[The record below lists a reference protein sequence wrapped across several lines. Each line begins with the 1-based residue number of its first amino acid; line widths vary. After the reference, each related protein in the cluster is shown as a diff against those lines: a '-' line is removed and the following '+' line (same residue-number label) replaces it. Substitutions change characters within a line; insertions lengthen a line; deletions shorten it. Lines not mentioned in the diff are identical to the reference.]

1 MHFCQVC
8 LYSSSYGQQILE
20 DFGQC
25 QWVPGEGPGR
35 GGGGVMVRST
45 KVKFLCQDRD
55 KEFLDCAIASTIF
68 DCAIVRGS

>member
-1 MHFCQVC
+1 MYFCQAC

-35 GGGGVMVRST
+35 GGGGGGGCVMVRST
-45 KVKFLCQDRD
+45 AVKFLCQDRD
-55 KEFLDCAIASTIF
+55 QEFLDCG
-68 DCAIVRGS
+68 IVRGS

>member
-1 MHFCQVC
+1 MYFCQAC

-35 GGGGVMVRST
+35 GERGGCHGEIDCSQI
-45 KVKFLCQDRD
+45 LCQDRD
-55 KEFLDCAIASTIF
+55 QEFLDCG
-68 DCAIVRGS
+68 IVRGS

>member
-1 MHFCQVC
+1 MYFCQAC

-35 GGGGVMVRST
+35 GGGGGGGGG
-45 KVKFLCQDRD
+45 CHG
-55 KEFLDCAIASTIF
+55 EIDCSQIF
-68 DCAIVRGS
+68 VPRQRPGVS